1 MENLREKFIKR
12 YHDLLNEK
20 WNHLTDKERND
31 VIFLRNQKS
40 LSTQNF
46 NKLKELAERFNKAY

>member
-1 MENLREKFIKR
+1 METFREKFIKR
-12 YHDLLNEK
+12 YFDLLNEK

-31 VIFLRNQKS
+31 VMFLRNQKS
-40 LSTQNF
+40 LSTQQF